1 MFRFNEMISN
11 ITVDATNKG
20 NRRVQEMFIKAFN
33 KANKK

>member
-20 NRRVQEMFIKAFN
+20 NRRVQEMFLKAFS
-33 KANKK
+33 KANSK